1 MKSVEEGLTEIGAT
15 VRDRFEAEKRVLA
28 FEQYLDLLREH
39 PVRHTRDAA
48 RYLLDCFDAYGNYP
62 IEKPWGRIRRFRLFD
77 QDFDGTGAGKRDALV
92 GQEAVQEAFYRTL
105 QNFVREGRANRLFL
119 LHGPNGSAKSTF
131 AAAIMRGLE
140 NYSHSDDGASYRFS
154 WIFPR
159 GRDGKSIGFSAA
171 PGAIPGKSYAH
182 LPDAQIDAKLT
193 SELRE
198 HPLFLLPIAER
209 RRLLTD
215 IGVVDPPHNLWHGEL
230 GHKNQQIYD
239 ALLTAYRGDL
249 RTVLNHVRVERYYV
263 SRRYRLGAVTIGPQ
277 MQVDASERQ
286 ITADRSLSSLPA
298 SLSALTLFEAYGDLV
313 DASGGVVEYS
323 DLLKRPLEAWK
334 YLLLAIEAGEV
345 ALTFSNVP
353 VNAILLASSNEVHLA
368 AFKEHHE
375 YNSFR
380 GRLQLIRVPYLLDY
394 RQEQGIYDSQI
405 APQVR
410 RHVAPHA
417 TFIAALWSVLTR
429 LRRPQADRLPAEVA
443 KIATDLSPLEKAE
456 LYSSG
461 TVPRRLSTEE
471 GRVLEAHVKDL
482 WNEWDSVTDYEG
494 LTGASPREIRTLL
507 LDAANDDRYE
517 CLSPRAVLDR
527 IDAFIHRMDYEFLKQ
542 SPDRGYH
549 DARGFWKQVRL
560 RWLDL
565 VEGEL
570 RAATGLIDEIQHTDL
585 FRQYV
590 ANVSTWTKK
599 EKVYDSVTGKYRDPD
614 DELMRKVEERLD
626 VGKSEAGEFRHNL
639 IRKIAGHALQNAG
652 KPVDYAALFPR
663 YIDKI
668 REAYYAEHRKRV
680 GTIARD
686 VLALLDAAV
695 VPDDGKTEPPAKD
708 LDSARRAAAEKALA
722 YMIEHYGY
730 ERVSVREAIDE
741 LLKERYTA

>member
-1 MKSVEEGLTEIGAT
+1 MKSVDEGLTEIGAS
-15 VRDRFEAEKRVLA
+15 VRDRFEAQKRVLA

-48 RYLLDCFDAYGNYP
+48 RYLLDCFDAYGEYSL
-62 IEKPWGRIRRFRLFD
+62 EKPWGKVRRFRLFD

-92 GQEAVQEAFYRTL
+92 GQEALQEAFYRTL
-105 QNFVREGRANRLFL
+105 QNFVREGRANRLVL

-140 NYSHSDDGASYRFS
+140 NYSQSDDGALYRFS

-159 GRDGKSIGFSAA
+159 GRDGKSIGFSAKEA
-171 PGAIPGKSYAH
+171 GIPPGKSYAH

-198 HPLFLLPIAER
+198 HPLLLLPIAER
-209 RRLLTD
+209 RSLLTD
-215 IGVVDPPHNLWHGEL
+215 MRIADPPHVLWHGEL

-249 RTVLNHVRVERYYV
+249 RNVLNHVRVERYYV
-263 SRRYRLGAVTIGPQ
+263 SRRYRVGAVTIGPQ

-313 DASGGVVEYS
+313 DASGGLVEYS

-394 RQEQGIYDSQI
+394 RQEQGIYDAQI

-429 LRRPQADRLPAEVA
+429 LRRPQADRLPTEVA
-443 KIATDLSPLEKAE
+443 KVAADLSPLEKAE
-456 LYSSG
+456 LYSAG
-461 TVPRRLSTEE
+461 TVPRRLSAEE
-471 GRVLEAHVKDL
+471 GRVLESHIAEL
-482 WNEWDSVTDYEG
+482 WNEWDSSGDYEG

-527 IDAFIHRMDYEFLKQ
+527 IDAFCHRMDYEFLKQ

-549 DARGFWKQVRL
+549 DARGFLKQVRL

-570 RAATGLIDEIQHTDL
+570 RAATGLIDEVQHTDL

-599 EKVYDSVTGKYRDPD
+599 EKVYDPVTGKYRDPD

-626 VGKSEAGEFRHNL
+626 VVKTEAGEFRANL
-639 IRKIAGHALQNAG
+639 IRKIAGQALQNPG
-652 KPVDYAALFPR
+652 HQVDYAALFPR

-686 VLALLDAAV
+686 VIALLDAGSEQPNA
-695 VPDDGKTEPPAKD
+695 DKGFDG
-708 LDSARRAAAEKALA
+708 ARRQAAEKALQH
-722 YMIEHYGY
+722 MIDHFGY
-730 ERVSVREAIDE
+730 ARPSAREAITE
-741 LLKERYTA
+741 LLRERYTT